1 MKLRRRDRFRAEV
14 ATASLN
20 DIMFFLLLFFLIIST
35 VANPNVVKVLL
46 PKSDASQSLSKK
58 QISITITADKSYFI
72 DKQKVAP
79 ELLEGTLKELIKDI
93 DEPTAVLRMDQQLN
107 VQDLVDIISVGNR
120 LNMRIVLATDKP

>member
-93 DEPTAVLRMDQQLN
+93 EEPTAVLRMDQQLN

>member
-72 DKQKVAP
+72 DKQKVDP
-79 ELLEGTLKELIKDI
+79 GLLEGTLKELIKDI
-93 DEPTAVLRMDQQLN
+93 EEPTAVLRMDQALQ

>member
-1 MKLRRRDRFRAEV
+1 VRLRRRKRFDAEV

-46 PKSDASQSLSKK
+46 PKSDASQALSKK
-58 QISITITADKSYFI
+58 QISITITADKGYFI
-72 DKQKVAP
+72 DKQPVDPAA
-79 ELLEGTLKELIKDI
+79 LESTLQGMIKDI
-93 DEPTAVLRMDQQLN
+93 EEPTAVLRMDQSLQ
-107 VQDLVDIISVGNR
+107 VQDLIDIISVGNR